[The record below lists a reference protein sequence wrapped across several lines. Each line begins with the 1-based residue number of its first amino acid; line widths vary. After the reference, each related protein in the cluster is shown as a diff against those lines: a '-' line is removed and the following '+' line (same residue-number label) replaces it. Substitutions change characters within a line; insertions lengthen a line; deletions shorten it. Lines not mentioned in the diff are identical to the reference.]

1 MKKIFILMVLMGVL
15 MVTGCTSN
23 QETTEK
29 QEDTKIVYCNDCGEE
44 SKEVT
49 KFCSEC
55 GVEAKWISE
64 KPKIVEEDNE
74 DNKEE
79 NKDNEEIKKTEKVKI
94 EKDQCHNCGK
104 YFAKNELNKFY
115 EGLLCT
121 TCYNLPK
128 TCENG
133 FYGVCEGCDECEP
146 ENDFTYEQAISI
158 AEEYYGVKNHP
169 NDYIDADTE
178 PKYDSKG
185 MYYKMWAKSKE
196 MIDQGGN
203 GIIFAFKTYEDGTIV
218 EY

>member
-1 MKKIFILMVLMGVL
+1 MEMKKVIVLIGLVTSLMI
-15 MVTGCTSN
+15 TGCTKS
-23 QETTEK
+23 EEPKKEVATT
-29 QEDTKIVYCNDCGEE
+29 IVYCNDCGEE

-55 GVEAKWISE
+55 GVAAKWISE
-64 KPKIVEEDNE
+64 KPEIVGEDNRE
-74 DNKEE
+74 GD
-79 NKDNEEIKKTEKVKI
+79 KDNEEIKKTEKVKI

-146 ENDFTYEQAISI
+146 ENYFTYEQAISI
-158 AEEYYGVKNHP
+158 AEEYYYGVKDHP
-169 NDYIDADTE
+169 NDYIDADPE